1 MTGPM
6 EERLERLDR
15 FERWPMVGVAGA
27 RGVVGSVFLSILA
40 DAGLPA
46 ERLRAFGT
54 EPGMVSYGEGSV
66 PLRLLDDETAAG
78 LDVLF
83 LATDAAISREIV
95 AGPRQRVPLTTDN
108 PSAFPPD
115 PQVPLGVPEANAPT
129 LGRRG

>member
-6 EERLERLDR
+6 GER
-15 FERWPMVGVAGA
+15 FQRWPVVGVAGA
-27 RGVVGSVFLSILA
+27 RGVVGGVFLSILA

-54 EPGMVSYGEGSV
+54 EAGSAAYGEGSV
-66 PLRLLDDETAAG
+66 PVRLLEDDAAAQ

-95 AGPRQRVPLTTDN
+95 AGPGRRVPLIIDN
-108 PSAFPPD
+108 SS
-115 PQVPLGVPEANAPT
+115 
-129 LGRRG
+129 